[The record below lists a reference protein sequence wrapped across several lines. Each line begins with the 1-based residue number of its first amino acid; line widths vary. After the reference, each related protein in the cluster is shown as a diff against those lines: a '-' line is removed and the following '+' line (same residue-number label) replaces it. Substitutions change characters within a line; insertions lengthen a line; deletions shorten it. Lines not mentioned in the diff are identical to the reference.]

1 MAAVLK
7 KRALAEYSQTIQ
19 ETPTHLPLK
28 KLRLVKKLTPSTGSS
43 LINLLPLLEDCANSK
58 EALQLLLRVS
68 DSFEVE
74 TSDIPEC
81 IRKLGEH
88 FKNESESAVRV
99 KILSLLFDLGREP
112 NADIALVIDE
122 AISLLK
128 SDKSH
133 KVIAQGMNTVLKL
146 GKLIPESS
154 VIHQKLVDVAKQYLK
169 DVSHAVKCKCLEI
182 IGAHFPLSTE
192 EETEKLLHLISSYF
206 NNEDARVRSAAFS
219 TIITLHGRGFK
230 INPKIYVD
238 VCEALKDDYEIVR
251 HMVLQ
256 LIWLLGNAYPE
267 NEILLPGSEHEI
279 RLIDDAFAKICN
291 GVTDLSMQV
300 RTLAAKL
307 LGTMKLVS
315 PKFLNQTLDKKLM
328 SNMRRKRTAH
338 ELAWENVTSGEWAS
352 GKKWA
357 DDAPRELL
365 NADSISLMS
374 SGACGAFV
382 HGLEDEFL
390 EVRSAAVESLC
401 QLSIRNPQFANMA
414 LDFLVDMFNDEIED
428 VRLKAIDS
436 LTLISEHIILRDDQL
451 ETILGALEDFS
462 QDVREGLHRMLASC
476 KMSTT
481 AGLKMCVEK
490 LLDNLKR
497 YPQDKRSTFKCL
509 QRIGSQH
516 PELVLPLVPQFLN
529 IHPFFDTA
537 EPDVENPQYI
547 CLLILILNAAQ
558 HSLTILPL
566 LEPHTLRHYLYL
578 RDTMS
583 QYVPILNLAD
593 SNCNVIS
600 RPMSVPESLEFLNN
614 VIRNLDMAE
623 NTIRVHTTLLQTA
636 KEHLNRLSEMDST
649 VAGTAQFTSL
659 YIGAQLHISQILEKG
674 FWANPGTL
682 ATQQANTLK
691 TSIQNLLQDC
701 LMLQFFFVGL
711 SPVEKC
717 AVKQF
722 RLRALALNLVY
733 IVKGSNASALA
744 PCHHFLT
751 VVEDMQ
757 KELSQYG
764 LEPDSFTAS
773 VFRELSLLE
782 EPKPGAVS
790 RVLIPI
796 LSEAKLGKIPRPN
809 INIRMSSATILEPSS
824 QTDTSLKFTAGL
836 IMSVP
841 FEAELRYLLDPSRIR
856 LKVKYPDQKTQ
867 IILPRPA
874 HLKPLYFDTT
884 DKEAQVGHNIRLLTS
899 VLISHQVW
907 SEACNVEI
915 NVALA
920 IPEADIG
927 KRKTIA
933 DSTPT
938 LLDLCKPVKVS
949 VAPKPI
955 KKAL

>member
-19 ETPTHLPLK
+19 EAHTQVPLK
-28 KLRLVKKLTPSTGSS
+28 KLRLVKKPTLSPGSS
-43 LINLLPLLEDCANSK
+43 ALTLLNLLEDSVNSS
-58 EALQLLLRVS
+58 EALQILLRIS
-68 DSFEVE
+68 DNFDVE
-74 TSDIPEC
+74 AGDIADFVK
-81 IRKLGEH
+81 KLSEH
-88 FKNESESAVRV
+88 FRNESESAVRV
-99 KILSLLFDLGREP
+99 KILSLLSDLGHEP
-112 NADIALVIDE
+112 NADVALIIDE
-122 AISLLK
+122 TISLLK

-133 KVIAQGMNTVLKL
+133 KVIAQGMNTILKL
-146 GKLIPESS
+146 GKLIPDNVSPF
-154 VIHQKLVDVAKQYLK
+154 HQKLVEVGKLYLK

-182 IGAHFPLSTE
+182 IGGHFPLCTE
-192 EETEKLLHLISSYF
+192 DDTEKLLHLVSSYF
-206 NNEDARVRSAAFS
+206 NNDDARVRSQAFS
-219 TIITLHGRGFK
+219 TVITLHERGFK
-230 INPKIYVD
+230 INPKIYID

-251 HMVLQ
+251 HVVLK
-256 LIWLLGNAYPE
+256 LIWLLGNTYPE

-279 RLIDDAFAKICN
+279 RLIDDAFGKICN

-300 RTLAAKL
+300 RTLASKL
-307 LGTMKLVS
+307 LGGMKLVS

-365 NADSISLMS
+365 DAESISLMS

-401 QLSIRNPQFANMA
+401 QLSISNPQFANMA

-436 LTLISEHIILRDDQL
+436 LRMISEHIILRDDQL

-462 QDVREGLHRMLASC
+462 QDVREGLHGMLASC

-509 QRIGSQH
+509 QKIGSQH

-578 RDTMS
+578 RDTMT
-583 QYVPILNLAD
+583 QYVPILNLPD
-593 SNCNVIS
+593 SNCNVVS
-600 RPMSVPESLEFLNN
+600 RPMSVPESLEFLNS

-682 ATQQANTLK
+682 ATQQANNLK
-691 TSIQNLLQDC
+691 TSIQNLLQHC
-701 LMLQFFFVGL
+701 LKLQFFFVGL
-711 SPVEKC
+711 SPVEQC

-733 IVKGSNASALA
+733 IVKDCS
-744 PCHHFLT
+744 
-751 VVEDMQ
+751 
-757 KELSQYG
+757 
-764 LEPDSFTAS
+764 
-773 VFRELSLLE
+773 
-782 EPKPGAVS
+782 
-790 RVLIPI
+790 
-796 LSEAKLGKIPRPN
+796 
-809 INIRMSSATILEPSS
+809 
-824 QTDTSLKFTAGL
+824 
-836 IMSVP
+836 
-841 FEAELRYLLDPSRIR
+841 
-856 LKVKYPDQKTQ
+856 
-867 IILPRPA
+867 
-874 HLKPLYFDTT
+874 
-884 DKEAQVGHNIRLLTS
+884 
-899 VLISHQVW
+899 
-907 SEACNVEI
+907 
-915 NVALA
+915 
-920 IPEADIG
+920 
-927 KRKTIA
+927 
-933 DSTPT
+933 
-938 LLDLCKPVKVS
+938 
-949 VAPKPI
+949 
-955 KKAL
+955 